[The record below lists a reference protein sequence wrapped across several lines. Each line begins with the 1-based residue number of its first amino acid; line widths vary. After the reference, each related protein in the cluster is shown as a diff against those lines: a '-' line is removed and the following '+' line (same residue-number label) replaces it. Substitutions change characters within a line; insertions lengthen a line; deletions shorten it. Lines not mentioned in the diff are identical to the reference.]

1 MSRLYGNIG
10 VNLRRNTSLKPF
22 YFKALSKPLKIT
34 TFSMKISYINC
45 LKTYLPIKNDTQAPE
60 AAENTTAKTPI
71 RKP

>member
-1 MSRLYGNIG
+1 M
-10 VNLRRNTSLKPF
+10 KPF